1 MTTKTLD
8 LDNIER
14 KLFWI
19 FSAVFVGLL
28 AFYLYAVISLT
39 VAGVERSHL
48 TLAAQALASQGGDLE
63 REYMNIQN
71 GVTLARAQ
79 ELGFHEVTATF
90 TGSPI
95 DSAPVTKL
103 SLAR

>member
-14 KLFWI
+14 KLFWT

-39 VAGVERSHL
+39 VAGVERGHL
-48 TLAAQALASQGGDLE
+48 TLAAQALASQVGDLE

-79 ELGFHEVTATF
+79 ELGFHEVIPKF
-90 TGSPI
+90 TGSPADNSSI
-95 DSAPVTKL
+95 AKL
-103 SLAR
+103 SFAQ